1 MLAIMK
7 SVTRSIVV
15 FSAVILT
22 GCAATQDMTG
32 SYYNRGEHRQIQSQE
47 TGVIVDARQVT
58 LNTAPSTEARTLGAV
73 LGGAVAGLA
82 VRNSSSQ
89 IAQIAGAV
97 LGIAGG
103 ERAAS
108 YLGQQ
113 SREAAELVVKLDT
126 GRTAVVVQEM
136 DPKYV
141 FRIGDRVRIIEGREA
156 RVAPVTAIR

>member
-89 IAQIAGAV
+89 IAGAV

>member
-1 MLAIMK
+1 MGLRHHSGVPMLAIMK

-58 LNTAPSTEARTLGAV
+58 LNTESSSEARTLGAV

-103 ERAAS
+103 ER
-108 YLGQQ
+108 
-113 SREAAELVVKLDT
+113 
-126 GRTAVVVQEM
+126 
-136 DPKYV
+136 
-141 FRIGDRVRIIEGREA
+141 
-156 RVAPVTAIR
+156 